1 MADKTITLIAA
12 DGTPIPFLAHDNG
25 GGTWSLVSYS
35 GGGSAVPA
43 ATRQLSATKV
53 DFATL
58 GNHNIV
64 AGVAAQVIAV
74 YRVLLVVA
82 GATNITFEDGTT
94 PLTGALPLAANGAIV
109 LDFQAEPWFVTS
121 TAAAFNINSSAA
133 VQVSGAI
140 WWTQV

>member
-1 MADKTITLIAA
+1 MADKTVTYIAT
-12 DGTPIPFLAHDNG
+12 DGTPVPLKAHDNG
-25 GGTWSLVSYS
+25 DGTFALVGYS

-43 ATRQLSATKV
+43 ATSQLTPTKI
-53 DFATL
+53 DFATS
-58 GNHNIV
+58 GNHNVI
-64 AGVAAQVIAV
+64 AGVSAKVIAV

-94 PLTGALPLAANGAIV
+94 ALTGALPLAANGTVV
-109 LDFQAEPWFVTS
+109 LDFQSEPWFVTS

-140 WWTQV
+140 WATQV